1 MDIDSSSPGH
11 DGAVLIKRGR
21 IERFAAHLPISKNHK
36 VIAGRGTRHSAALGL
51 AECSDALAVVVSE
64 ERGTVSVAEAGRLVA
79 VDSPAALKQ
88 RLESF
93 FSDRFPA
100 RQSSELR
107 QTDHPPQRM
116 AKAAGRRADGG
127 CLVRAGVQP
136 EHHPMH
142 LHRPVRIPQ
151 PVPRADLGRATM
163 VF

>member
-11 DGAVLIKRGR
+11 DGAVLIERGQ

-36 VIAGRGTRHSAALGL
+36 VIAGRGTRHSA
-51 AECSDALAVVVSE
+51 CSDALAVVVSE

-127 CLVRAGVQP
+127 CLVCAGVQP
-136 EHHPMH
+136 EHNPMH
-142 LHRPVRIPQ
+142 LHRPDRIPQ
-151 PVPRADLGRATM
+151 PAPRADLGRESM